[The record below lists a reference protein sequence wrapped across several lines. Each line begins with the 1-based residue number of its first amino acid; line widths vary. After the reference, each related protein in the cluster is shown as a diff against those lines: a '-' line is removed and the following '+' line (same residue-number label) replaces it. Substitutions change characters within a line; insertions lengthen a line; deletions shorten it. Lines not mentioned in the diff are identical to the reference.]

1 MLCSIVINTYRRPES
16 LERCLEALANQD
28 NIAECEVVVV
38 DDGGGGDAAAFE
50 ARWAAPLRLRYLNI
64 EHAGRAA
71 ARNRGVAAAAGRR
84 IIFLGDD
91 IHVRP
96 GWLEPHLRGAGE
108 DANVAVIGPYPL
120 DPAPPGGAP
129 YPPAFARAAEPV
141 PFEKIENP
149 EDAGFIYFITGNLS
163 IQRERFG
170 ELGGFD
176 ERFTEYGWEDI
187 DLGYR
192 FYRSGGR
199 VVYRAEAAAIH
210 AHPRFTRGDLWR
222 REFAVGVTSYQFWT
236 KYKTP
241 DVEFMKFWDEDSR
254 SGPAWRRA
262 LGGALI
268 GAIESVAPGSPRLDA
283 LYERLCFSWR
293 HAGVQEGRR
302 RFGNSM
308 DEGSAGA
315 PVRGRQD

>member
-16 LERCLEALANQD
+16 LERCLEALASQD
-28 NIAECEVVVV
+28 RIAECEVVVV
-38 DDGGGGDAAAFE
+38 DDGGGGNAKAFE
-50 ARWAAPLRLRYLNI
+50 TRWAESLRLRYLSI

-71 ARNRGVAAAAGRR
+71 ARNHGVGAAAGQRV
-84 IIFLGDD
+84 IFLGDD

-96 GWLEPHLRGAGE
+96 GWLAPHLRGADE
-108 DANVAVIGPYPL
+108 APNIAVIGPCPL

-129 YPPAFARAAEPV
+129 YPPAFLRAAEPV
-141 PFEKIENP
+141 PFEEIKNAD
-149 EDAGFIYFITGNLS
+149 DAGFIYFITGNLS
-163 IQRERFG
+163 IQRERLI

-199 VVYRAEAAAIH
+199 VVYRAEAAAVH
-210 AHPRFTRGDLWR
+210 AHPRLTRGDLWR

-236 KYKTP
+236 KYRTP
-241 DVEFMKFWDEDSR
+241 DVEFMKFWNENSR

-262 LGGALI
+262 LGGTLI
-268 GAIESVAPGSPRLDA
+268 AVIESIAPGSPRLDA
-283 LYERLCFSWR
+283 LYERLRYSWR

-308 DEGSAGA
+308 ADGSAGT
-315 PVRGRQD
+315 VSRG